1 MVNYAIP
8 VRKRPRPK
16 PHKFYPVLSR
26 SRHECDHC
34 DVCNECMA
42 EFQAQVDRDR
52 PGHVWTVVHGNLV
65 YMEDMIAET
74 MLGRPLLPTE
84 TVIHKDLNVK
94 NNSRDNLD
102 IITLPNLEVK

>member
-1 MVNYAIP
+1 
-8 VRKRPRPK
+8 
-16 PHKFYPVLSR
+16 
-26 SRHECDHC
+26 
-34 DVCNECMA
+34 
-42 EFQAQVDRDR
+42 
-52 PGHVWTVVHGNLV
+52 
-65 YMEDMIAET
+65 MEDLIAQQ